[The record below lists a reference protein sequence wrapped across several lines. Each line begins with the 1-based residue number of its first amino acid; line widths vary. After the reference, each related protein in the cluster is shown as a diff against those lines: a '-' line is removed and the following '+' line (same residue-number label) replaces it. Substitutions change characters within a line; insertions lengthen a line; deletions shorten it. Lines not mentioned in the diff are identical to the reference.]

1 MSKLALNLPWTNNSN
16 INIHPSANPALTFP
30 ADRTFEL
37 ASVVNSFADV
47 AIYIGATLMFF
58 WMAWGVFDY
67 IRAEG
72 NKEALAKARKRIQW
86 AVVGFIILL
95 TSFFMSEFIS
105 DAFFA
110 NTTTNQPIETLSRP

>member
-1 MSKLALNLPWTNNSN
+1 MSKLTLNLPWTNNSY
-16 INIHPSANPALTFP
+16 INIHPSANPASAFP
-30 ADRTFEL
+30 ADKGFEL
-37 ASVVNSFADV
+37 AKVVNSFADA

-95 TSFFMSEFIS
+95 ASFFMSKFIS

-110 NTTTNQPIETLSRP
+110 NTTTNRIETLSRP